1 SGTGSS
7 ASCSVTFT
15 PNASGAHTITATY
28 GGDATHDG
36 SSGTT
41 VVTATKHPTTTSVS
55 CTPASVPVGSP
66 TSCTAT
72 GTHTTPEVATPPTET
87 VSFTNYAVTLHD
99 ALPIFSGTGSSASCS
114 VTFTPNASGAHTI
127 TATYGGDATHDGS
140 SGTTVVT
147 ATKHPTTTSVS
158 CKLAT
163 VPVCSPTS
171 CPPTVTDLVVGAT
184 ATTPTSRVSF

>member
-1 SGTGSS
+1 SASCSVTFTPNASGAHTITATYGGDATHDGSSDIGRASCRESATTTSVSCTPATVPVGSPTSCTATVTDTTPGVATTPTGTVSFTNSGGTFAAASCTLSGTGSS

-72 GTHTTPEVATPPTET
+72 VTDTTP
-87 VSFTNYAVTLHD
+87 
-99 ALPIFSGTGSSASCS
+99 G
-114 VTFTPNASGAHTI
+114 
-127 TATYGGDATHDGS
+127 
-140 SGTTVVT
+140 
-147 ATKHPTTTSVS
+147 
-158 CKLAT
+158 
-163 VPVCSPTS
+163 
-171 CPPTVTDLVVGAT
+171 
-184 ATTPTSRVSF
+184 

>member
-1 SGTGSS
+1 MLIRSTATVTDTTPGVATTPTGTVSFTNSGGTFSAASCTLSGTGSS

-72 GTHTTPEVATPPTET
+72 VTDTTPGV
-87 VSFTNYAVTLHD
+87 
-99 ALPIFSGTGSSASCS
+99 
-114 VTFTPNASGAHTI
+114 
-127 TATYGGDATHDGS
+127 
-140 SGTTVVT
+140 
-147 ATKHPTTTSVS
+147 
-158 CKLAT
+158 
-163 VPVCSPTS
+163 
-171 CPPTVTDLVVGAT
+171 
-184 ATTPTSRVSF
+184 ATTPTGAAGYNG